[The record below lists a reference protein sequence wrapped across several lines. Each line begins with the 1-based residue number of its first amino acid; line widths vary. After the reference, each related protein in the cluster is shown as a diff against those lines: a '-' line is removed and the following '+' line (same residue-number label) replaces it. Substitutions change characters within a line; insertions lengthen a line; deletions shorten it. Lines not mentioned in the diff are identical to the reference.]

1 VLQSL
6 DDLLRVVGR
15 LYPENP
21 PQPFQVLDAARR
33 VRAGEDAG
41 HVARAAR
48 STRKRLQ
55 ALAETADPL
64 KALFGSD
71 LASAAEAEALRRP
84 RDMIGQLLLGELAE
98 RAFAAI
104 YTETMG
110 TDELTLE
117 DDRRS
122 RNETD
127 YRVLNGQQRPVFR
140 DNIKFYGTLFRNARD
155 LVGLEPEDCFALATY
170 KIYQGLQKHEAERL
184 PYVFVIAGV
193 PGLTG
198 ASVGAAIPEDLGHLV
213 SLVHAAMG
221 IPGKR
226 AIEERVVAHLLD
238 TDQGEPFRTGLAR
251 FREEIHAADWYALSA
266 RRADKLLR
274 ERLFD
279 RVYAVRVRAF
289 TRNYRNAELDMHFSL
304 KQDLT
309 PLKSFLQSARERGL
323 HGLAVDLERG
333 VM

>member
-1 VLQSL
+1 
-6 DDLLRVVGR
+6 
-15 LYPENP
+15 
-21 PQPFQVLDAARR
+21 
-33 VRAGEDAG
+33 
-41 HVARAAR
+41 
-48 STRKRLQ
+48 
-55 ALAETADPL
+55 
-64 KALFGSD
+64 
-71 LASAAEAEALRRP
+71 
-84 RDMIGQLLLGELAE
+84 
-98 RAFAAI
+98 
-104 YTETMG
+104 MG
-110 TDELTLE
+110 TDELMLE
-117 DDRRS
+117 DDRSS

-127 YRVLNGQQRPVFR
+127 YRVLNGQRRPVFR
-140 DNIKFYGTLFRNARD
+140 INIKFYGTLFRNARD

-184 PYVFVIAGV
+184 PYVFVIVGV

-213 SLVHAAMG
+213 SLVHGATG

-226 AIEERVVAHLLD
+226 AIEERIVAHLLD
-238 TDQGEPFRTGLAR
+238 TDQGEPFQTSLAR

-274 ERLFD
+274 EKLFD

-289 TRNYRNAELDMHFSL
+289 ARNYRNAELDMHFSL
-304 KQDLT
+304 TQDLT